1 MRLIANKPCS
11 FGGKK
16 FYIGNE
22 IPENLVADARLQ
34 EKMGVITIVNDNMG
48 VADKQSATLFTQ
60 EQVDKMLA
68 EAIEEAVNN
77 TITEMKQ
84 KQKEL
89 QEALQQS
96 AAERKEV
103 DSEILMETVII
114 DIVIDSDGEN
124 EQHMTVWAKSEEIQ
138 QVFSIMQLNADE
150 GAKAIADVKSENVLI
165 LLHAAD
171 SRKTVKNAAKEQA
184 DKLFSIKAA
193 SSESTSSN
201 EATGTNTEG
210 VDT

>member
-34 EKMGVITIVNDNMG
+34 EKMGVITIVNDNMRVSG
-48 VADKQSATLFTQ
+48 GQSGTLFTQ

-96 AAERKEV
+96 AAELKEV

-124 EQHMTVWAKSEEIQ
+124 EQHMTVLAKSEEIQ
-138 QVFSIMQLNADE
+138 QVFSIMQLNVDE
-150 GAKAIADVKSENVLI
+150 GAKAIADIKSENVLI

-184 DKLFSIKAA
+184 DKLFSRTT
-193 SSESTSSN
+193 SNESTSSN
-201 EATGTNTEG
+201 EATGTNTDG

>member
-48 VADKQSATLFTQ
+48 VSGGQSGTLFTQ

-77 TITEMKQ
+77 TITEMEQ

-89 QEALQQS
+89 QEVLQQS
-96 AAERKEV
+96 AAELKEV
-103 DSEILMETVII
+103 DSEILMETVMI

-184 DKLFSIKAA
+184 DKLFSRTA
-193 SSESTSSN
+193 SNESTSGN
-201 EATGTNTEG
+201 KATGTNTEG

>member
-11 FGGKK
+11 FGGQK

-22 IPENLVADARLQ
+22 IPENLVADAKLQ

-48 VADKQSATLFTQ
+48 VSGEQSGTLFTQ

-77 TITEMKQ
+77 TITEMEQ

-89 QEALQQS
+89 QEVLQQS

-103 DSEILMETVII
+103 DSEILMETVMI
-114 DIVIDSDGEN
+114 DIVIGSDGEN
-124 EQHMTVWAKSEEIQ
+124 EQHMTVLAKSEEIQ
-138 QVFSIMQLNADE
+138 QVFSIMQLNVDE

-193 SSESTSSN
+193 SSESISSN

>member
-77 TITEMKQ
+77 TITEMEQ

-103 DSEILMETVII
+103 DSETLMETVMI
-114 DIVIDSDGEN
+114 DIVIDSDREN
-124 EQHMTVWAKSEEIQ
+124 EQHMTVLAKSEEIQ
-138 QVFSIMQLNADE
+138 QVFSIMQLNVDE

-193 SSESTSSN
+193 SNESTSGN
-201 EATGTNTEG
+201 KATGTNTEG

>member
-11 FGGKK
+11 FGGRK

-48 VADKQSATLFTQ
+48 VSGGQSGTLFTQ

-68 EAIEEAVNN
+68 DAIEEAVNN

-89 QEALQQS
+89 QEVLQQS
-96 AAERKEV
+96 VAERKEV
-103 DSEILMETVII
+103 DSEILMETVMI
-114 DIVIDSDGEN
+114 DIVVDSDGEN

-138 QVFSIMQLNADE
+138 QVFSIMQLNVDE

-184 DKLFSIKAA
+184 DKLFSRTV
-193 SSESTSSN
+193 SNESTSSN
-201 EATGTNTEG
+201 EATGTNAEG

>member
-1 MRLIANKPCS
+1 
-11 FGGKK
+11 
-16 FYIGNE
+16 
-22 IPENLVADARLQ
+22 
-34 EKMGVITIVNDNMG
+34 MGVSG
-48 VADKQSATLFTQ
+48 GQSGTLFTQ

-89 QEALQQS
+89 QEVLQQS
-96 AAERKEV
+96 AAELKEV
-103 DSEILMETVII
+103 DSEILMETVMI
-114 DIVIDSDGEN
+114 DIVIDSDKEN

-150 GAKAIADVKSENVLI
+150 GAKAIADIKSENVLI

-184 DKLFSIKAA
+184 DKLFSWIICVC
-193 SSESTSSN
+193 TLCH
-201 EATGTNTEG
+201 
-210 VDT
+210 

>member
-34 EKMGVITIVNDNMG
+34 EKMGVITIVNDNMRVSG
-48 VADKQSATLFTQ
+48 GQSGTLFTQ

-96 AAERKEV
+96 AAELKEV

-124 EQHMTVWAKSEEIQ
+124 EQHMTVLAKSEEIQ
-138 QVFSIMQLNADE
+138 QVFSIMQLNVDE
-150 GAKAIADVKSENVLI
+150 GAKAIADIKSENVLI

-184 DKLFSIKAA
+184 DKLFSRTT
-193 SSESTSSN
+193 SNESTSSN

>member
-11 FGGKK
+11 FGGQK

-22 IPENLVADARLQ
+22 IPENLVADAKLQ

-48 VADKQSATLFTQ
+48 VSGEQSGTLFTQ

-77 TITEMKQ
+77 TITEMEQ

-89 QEALQQS
+89 QEVLQQS

-103 DSEILMETVII
+103 DSEILMETVMI
-114 DIVIDSDGEN
+114 DIVIGSDGEN
-124 EQHMTVWAKSEEIQ
+124 EQHMTVLAKSEEIQ
-138 QVFSIMQLNADE
+138 QVFSIMQLNVDE

-184 DKLFSIKAA
+184 DKLFSRTA
-193 SSESTSSN
+193 SNESTSGN
-201 EATGTNTEG
+201 KATGTNTEG

>member
-11 FGGKK
+11 FGGRK

-22 IPENLVADARLQ
+22 IPENLVADAKLQ

-48 VADKQSATLFTQ
+48 VSGEQSGTLFTQ

-89 QEALQQS
+89 QEVLQQS
-96 AAERKEV
+96 VAERKEV
-103 DSEILMETVII
+103 DSEILMETVMI
-114 DIVIDSDGEN
+114 DIVVDSDGEN

-138 QVFSIMQLNADE
+138 QVFSIMQLNVDE

-184 DKLFSIKAA
+184 DKLFSRTV
-193 SSESTSSN
+193 SNESTSSN
-201 EATGTNTEG
+201 EATGTNAEG

>member
-34 EKMGVITIVNDNMG
+34 EKMGVITIVNDSMG

-77 TITEMKQ
+77 TITEMEQ

-89 QEALQQS
+89 QEVRQQS
-96 AAERKEV
+96 TAELKEI
-103 DSEILMETVII
+103 DSGVFMETVII
-114 DIVIDSDGEN
+114 DIVMESDGEN
-124 EQHMTVWAKSEEIQ
+124 EQHMAIPANSEEIQ
-138 QVFSIMQLNADE
+138 QVFPLCS
-150 GAKAIADVKSENVLI
+150 
-165 LLHAAD
+165 
-171 SRKTVKNAAKEQA
+171 
-184 DKLFSIKAA
+184 
-193 SSESTSSN
+193 
-201 EATGTNTEG
+201 
-210 VDT
+210 

>member
-11 FGGKK
+11 FGGRK

-48 VADKQSATLFTQ
+48 VSGGQSGTLFTQ

-68 EAIEEAVNN
+68 EAVEEAVNN
-77 TITEMKQ
+77 TITEMEQ

-89 QEALQQS
+89 QEVLQQS

-103 DSEILMETVII
+103 DSEILMETVMI

-124 EQHMTVWAKSEEIQ
+124 EQHMKVWAKSEEIQ
-138 QVFSIMQLNADE
+138 QVFSIMQLNVDE

-184 DKLFSIKAA
+184 DKLFSRTA
-193 SSESTSSN
+193 SNESTSSN
-201 EATGTNTEG
+201 EATGTNAEG

>member
-1 MRLIANKPCS
+1 MRLIANKPFS
-11 FGGKK
+11 SVGRK

-22 IPENLVADARLQ
+22 IPENLVADAKLQ

-48 VADKQSATLFTQ
+48 VSGEQSGTLFTQ

-89 QEALQQS
+89 QEVLQQS
-96 AAERKEV
+96 VAERKEV
-103 DSEILMETVII
+103 DSEILMETVMI
-114 DIVIDSDGEN
+114 DIVVDSDGEN

-138 QVFSIMQLNADE
+138 QVFSIMQLNVDE

-184 DKLFSIKAA
+184 DKLFSRTA
-193 SSESTSSN
+193 SNESTSSN
-201 EATGTNTEG
+201 EATGINTEG

>member
-1 MRLIANKPCS
+1 
-11 FGGKK
+11 
-16 FYIGNE
+16 
-22 IPENLVADARLQ
+22 
-34 EKMGVITIVNDNMG
+34 MGVITIVNDNMRVSG
-48 VADKQSATLFTQ
+48 GQSGTLFTQ

-96 AAERKEV
+96 AAELKEV

-124 EQHMTVWAKSEEIQ
+124 EQHMTVLAKSEEIQ
-138 QVFSIMQLNADE
+138 QVFSIMQLNVDE
-150 GAKAIADVKSENVLI
+150 GAKAIADIKSENVLI

-184 DKLFSIKAA
+184 DKLFSRTT
-193 SSESTSSN
+193 SNESTSSN